1 MLCFQQIQIKH
12 CYWQANQCV
21 ELLAKSGVEQ
31 EIDLIN
37 YPSPLMDVLQTLQD
51 DRDRLYINR
60 ICHGIDVTF

>member
-12 CYWQANQCV
+12 CYWQANQCA

-37 YPSPLMDVLQTLQD
+37 YLSPPMDVLQTL
-51 DRDRLYINR
+51 
-60 ICHGIDVTF
+60 